1 MEPNRQFADVVFNKV
16 KGILTTD
23 TGTNG
28 KRIMAYYAFNIY
40 NDIAGAE
47 RFVSEGY
54 AAFSNWP
61 NALATE
67 KELEKE
73 LLDRLSS
80 RITQAKSSPQPFFNS
95 SDNRIM

>member
-1 MEPNRQFADVVFNKV
+1 MRPF
-16 KGILTTD
+16 ILL
-23 TGTNG
+23 TGLLLS
-28 KRIMAYYAFNIY
+28 IYAHS

-67 KELEKE
+67 KELEKK

-80 RITQAKSSPQPFFNS
+80 RIAQAKTAPQPYIV